1 MKLVSKLALTA
12 ILTVGSL
19 YGADYKVDV
28 DHSDVGFKIKHMMIS
43 SVKGNFERFS
53 GTFTLDEKT
62 KQFSSIEGTV
72 QVGSIT
78 TQNQKRDD
86 HLKSADFFDVEKY
99 PEMKIK
105 LIKQNGDEAEVELTM
120 KDVTKTI
127 TMELEEING
136 PVKDPW
142 GNIRS
147 AFELHGKINRKDF
160 NINFSKVL
168 ETGGLLVGDTVKL
181 NLVLEGTKINLTK

>member
-1 MKLVSKLALTA
+1 MKLINRLALTA
-12 ILTVGSL
+12 ILTVSSL
-19 YGADYKVDV
+19 YGTDYKVDV
-28 DHSDVGFKIKHMMIS
+28 DHSDVGFKVKHMMIS
-43 SVKGNFERFS
+43 SVKGNFEKFS
-53 GTFTLDEKT
+53 GTFSLDEKT
-62 KQFSSIEGTV
+62 KHFSSIEGIV

-86 HLKSADFFDVEKY
+86 HLKSVDFFDVAKY

-105 LIKQNGDEAEVELTM
+105 LIKQNGDEAEVELTI

-136 PVKDPW
+136 SVKDPW
-142 GNIRS
+142 GNVRS

-160 NINFSKVL
+160 NINFSQLL
-168 ETGGLLVGDTVKL
+168 ETGGLLVGDIVKL
-181 NLVLEGTKINLTK
+181 NFVIEGTKVK

>member
-12 ILTVGSL
+12 ILTIGSL

-28 DHSDVGFKIKHMMIS
+28 DHSDVGFKVKHMMIS
-43 SVKGNFERFS
+43 SVKGNFEKFS
-53 GTFTLDEKT
+53 GTFSLDEKT

-72 QVGSIT
+72 YVASIT
-78 TQNQKRDD
+78 TQNQKRDK
-86 HLKSADFFDVEKY
+86 HLKSADFFDVVKY

-105 LIKQNGDEAEVELTM
+105 LIKQNGDEAEVELTI
-120 KDVTKTI
+120 KDVTKII

-142 GNIRS
+142 GNVRS

-160 NINFSKVL
+160 NINFHKLL
-168 ETGGLLVGDTVKL
+168 ETGSLLVGDTVKL
-181 NLVLEGTKINLTK
+181 NLVLEGTQIK